1 MLAIVDESI
10 PPDREIP
17 ILTSDLSLNLTDFSK
32 ISEISPLIFFL
43 LNFFFLNLYQLIF
56 FNLKFCALKST

>member
-43 LNFFFLNLYQLIF
+43 LNFFFFEFIPVNF
-56 FNLKFCALKST
+56 F